1 MKLKLSKHDEDLV
14 QLVRG
19 VIRTAIKNAEMPSAV
34 AKRITSE
41 AVRHRNKGR
50 SAAIRSH
57 PFTGVCEATVKP
69 LDSKDKVLDELEPGK
84 GYAGKVRWV
93 CPKCNNS
100 GNRSWG

>member
-14 QLVRG
+14 QHVRG
-19 VIRTAIKNAEMPSAV
+19 VIRRAVKNAEKPSAV

-50 SAAIRSH
+50 SAAMHSH
-57 PFTGVCEATVKP
+57 PFKDVCEATGKR
-69 LDSKDKVLDELEPGK
+69 LDSSDKVLDEVEPEK
-84 GYAGKVRWV
+84 GYKGKVRWV

-100 GNRSWG
+100 GTRSCG